1 MENIVGKKE
10 DERPRQSQ
18 EITKGK
24 VYRQGQGGE
33 EEYKGSKKEMYGEHH
48 K

>member
-1 MENIVGKKE
+1 MENIASKKE

-33 EEYKGSKKEMYGEHH
+33 EEYAMDGEHC